1 MSKKWGA
8 KIAPYIAGIAPQ
20 CKGTQAEN
28 IDEAIRRQRSIYC
41 EIRRANPGIILY
53 HDLGAS
59 PKGVLQTVEGLLH
72 YYSGVADL
80 VDGIE
85 IWSQDTPDQNAVISK
100 YIIGVRPLP

>member
-1 MSKKWGA
+1 MGSEDGRMSPELRRSVRARKRKVSTKRSSA
-8 KIAPYIAGIAPQ
+8 S
-20 CKGTQAEN
+20 
-28 IDEAIRRQRSIYC
+28 EAFTARYA
-41 EIRRANPGIILY
+41 RANPAIVLY

-85 IWSQDTPDQNAVISK
+85 IWSQDMRNKTQ
-100 YIIGVRPLP
+100 